1 MANRNNYAAKMEL
14 KKQNKTAAGLISEQF
29 PEVAGMVI
37 QMMYY
42 QNRSNPLLMVRTVNV
57 FPTSFAYFKMD
68 CMIKGC
74 EGGGFDLSPVVKSM
88 IKERKK
94 GKKGRLDCCGKVES
108 DKTEHASVEYDIAIQ
123 YRKPSLKAR

>member
-1 MANRNNYAAKMEL
+1 MMANRNNYAAKMEL
-14 KKQNKTAAGLISEQF
+14 KKQNKSAAGLISEQF

-37 QMMYY
+37 QMTYY
-42 QNRSNPLLMVRTVNV
+42 QNRANPLLMVRTVNV

-88 IKERKK
+88 IKEKKK
-94 GKKGRLDCCGKVES
+94 GKKGRLDCCGKVDS
-108 DKTEHASVEYDIAIQ
+108 SAAEHASVEYDIAIR
-123 YRKPSLKAR
+123 YGKASR

>member
-14 KKQNKTAAGLISEQF
+14 KKQNKSAAGLMSEQF

-37 QMMYY
+37 QMTYY

-57 FPTSFAYFKMD
+57 FPTSSAYFKMD

-74 EGGGFDLSPVVKSM
+74 EGGGFDLSPVVKGM
-88 IKERKK
+88 VKERKK

-108 DKTEHASVEYDIAIQ
+108 GPAGHASVEYDIAIR
-123 YRKPSLKAR
+123 YGRSSR